1 MTPERFRQ
9 IIAAYGAEP
18 QRWPDVER
26 NAAQAFVSGNSE
38 AQAML
43 EQEASLDRVLGAY
56 RVAPAGSALVGA
68 IVASARPRRR
78 LSWTLIGKGL
88 GLAGAGLAGAVAGA
102 FLMMAHAPS
111 VPVTDDD
118 DGPILTSFDVV
129 VSDYD
134 PGEMQ

>member
-9 IIAAYGAEP
+9 IIAAYGAAP
-18 QRWPDVER
+18 QRWPEAER
-26 NAAQAFVSGNSE
+26 DAAQAFVSGNSK
-38 AQAML
+38 AQSML
-43 EQEASLDRVLGAY
+43 AQEASLDRMLSSY
-56 RVAPAGSALVGA
+56 RIAPAGSALTGA

-78 LSWTLIGKGL
+78 LNWATIGKGL

-102 FLMMAHAPS
+102 ILMMAHAPS
-111 VPVTDDD
+111 NPVADDD

-129 VSDYD
+129 VSDSD